1 MSDPGAIGE
10 HCQQDQ
16 HAQPGGGKQQGNQ
29 HVWVKASRPGGILP
43 VDVPLIPLPLLQP
56 VQAGLRLYKF
66 VIKESVPP
74 LDDVQT
80 LVEQQPDDVPHRF
93 IGHSIGVKRL
103 RVL

>member
-1 MSDPGAIGE
+1 MVWAILLAGV
-10 HCQQDQ
+10 
-16 HAQPGGGKQQGNQ
+16 A
-29 HVWVKASRPGGILP
+29 L
-43 VDVPLIPLPLLQP
+43 LPLPPFQP
-56 VQAGLRLYKF
+56 VQARLRLYEL

-80 LVEQQPDDVPHRF
+80 LVEQQPDDMPHRF

>member
-1 MSDPGAIGE
+1 MVWAILLAGV
-10 HCQQDQ
+10 
-16 HAQPGGGKQQGNQ
+16 A
-29 HVWVKASRPGGILP
+29 L
-43 VDVPLIPLPLLQP
+43 LPLPPFQP
-56 VQAGLRLYKF
+56 VQARLRLYKF

-80 LVEQQPDDVPHRF
+80 LVEQHVPDDVPHRF